1 MPAVGRP
8 WPSDDNDDD
17 GDDDDDDG
25 DDNDGDNDEEDL
37 RAEHI
42 AKGCCCQKTC

>member
-17 GDDDDDDG
+17 GDDDDDD
-25 DDNDGDNDEEDL
+25 DDGNNGYGEVGCGYDDSPITQDNF
-37 RAEHI
+37 
-42 AKGCCCQKTC
+42 G